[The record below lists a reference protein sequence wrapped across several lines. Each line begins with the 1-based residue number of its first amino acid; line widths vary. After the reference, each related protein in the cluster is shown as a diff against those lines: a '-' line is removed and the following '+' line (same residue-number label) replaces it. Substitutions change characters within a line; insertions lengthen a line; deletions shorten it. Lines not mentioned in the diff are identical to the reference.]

1 MSSGGESIDIFG
13 RNVKTRN
20 YYAESRRLRTEVM
33 SAAEAL
39 KGKPM
44 RFAVTNG
51 IFMNVEISKS
61 DLKTIVSKNTKDNK
75 FNAFKNALAKDI
87 KGFIKKGKYEGWRE
101 VIEGKHSEAA
111 YFAYNS
117 RSLGNAKAYL
127 CLRKMKDTGLFK
139 PYAIIDHDTFVKEIG
154 HLKKGKP
161 PR

>member
-1 MSSGGESIDIFG
+1 MSTGGEGIDIFG
-13 RNVKTRN
+13 RNVKGRN
-20 YYAESRRLRTEVM
+20 YYAESRRLRTEVLQ
-33 SAAEAL
+33 AADAL

-44 RFAVTNG
+44 RFNVTNG
-51 IFMNVEISKS
+51 ISMSVEITKS

-101 VIEGKHSEAA
+101 VIEGKHSESA
-111 YFAYNS
+111 YFTYNS
-117 RSLGNAKAYL
+117 RSLGSNKAYL
-127 CLRKMKDTGLFK
+127 CLRKMKDTGLYK

-154 HLKKGKP
+154 RVNKGKP